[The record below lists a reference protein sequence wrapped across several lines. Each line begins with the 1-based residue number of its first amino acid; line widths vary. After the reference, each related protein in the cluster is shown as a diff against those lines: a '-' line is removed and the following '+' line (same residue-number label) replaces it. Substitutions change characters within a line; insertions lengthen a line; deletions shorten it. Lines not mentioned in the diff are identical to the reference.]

1 MSIQSIEKHET
12 TLFDCAIIGGGLA
25 GLALSIQLVDKGHS
39 VLLIEKNTYP
49 FHKVCGEYIS
59 MESFDFIES
68 LGLSLNKLDLPIINT
83 LHVTAHNGY
92 QIAAPLAMGGF
103 GISRYTLD
111 NKLATIA
118 KQKGVVL
125 LENCRAT
132 DVTHQLLSSSIE
144 TTLGNFQAKIICGSY
159 GKITPS
165 FFERKNRPLKTN
177 YIGVKYHIKL
187 DFPSNVIELH
197 NFKDGYCGISKI
209 DNESLCLCYLTTS
222 EQLKENGNDIKQ
234 LEQNVLMQNPKLKH
248 YFSMAEFLF
257 DKPLTISNV
266 TFQKKEVYTNGV
278 FLLGDSAG
286 TIAPLCGNGMSMAL
300 RASQLLANQLHLF
313 FNKDILKAHLI
324 KNYQSNWNAQFERRI
339 KSGIFLQ
346 QFFGKKASTLLT
358 LKILNS
364 FPTLFKKIISL
375 THGAK
380 F

>member
-1 MSIQSIEKHET
+1 MSNQPIEKYENK
-12 TLFDCAIIGGGLA
+12 LFDCAIIGGGLA
-25 GLALSIQLVDKGHS
+25 GLALSIQLADKGHS
-39 VLLIEKNTYP
+39 VLLVEKNTYP

-59 MESFDFIES
+59 MESYHFIES
-68 LGLSLNKLDLPIINT
+68 LGLNLNELNLPIINT
-83 LHVTAHNGY
+83 LHITAHNGH

-111 NKLATIA
+111 EKLATIA
-118 KQKGVVL
+118 KQKGVIL

-132 DVTHQLLSSSIE
+132 DVTHQLHSSTI
-144 TTLGNFQAKIICGSY
+144 TTSVGHFQAKIICGSY

-165 FFERKNRPLKTN
+165 FFERKNTSQKTN
-177 YIGVKYHIKL
+177 YIGVKYHIKI

-209 DNESLCLCYLTTS
+209 DNERQCLCYLTTS
-222 EQLKENGNDIKQ
+222 KQLKENGNDIKQ

-248 YFSMAEFLF
+248 YFSKAEFLF
-257 DKPLTISNV
+257 EKPLTISNV

-300 RASQLLANQLHLF
+300 RASQILTNQLHLF
-313 FNKDILKAHLI
+313 FNNTISKTDLTTI
-324 KNYQSNWNAQFERRI
+324 YQNNWDAQFKRRI
-339 KSGIFLQ
+339 KTGIFLQ
-346 QFFGKKASTLLT
+346 RFFGKKLSTFLVLTLLQ
-358 LKILNS
+358 LS
-364 FPTLFKKIISL
+364 PTLFKKIISL
-375 THGAK
+375 THGDK